1 MKKEFFRLIMKDNDR
16 YRRRKRTLGCD
27 DRGQTLQDFILGIG
41 LFIVTVTFV
50 LGLFP
55 SFLSPFTTGAGG
67 EERAQ
72 ADRVAGV
79 MVLNLSTDDGKTT
92 LNVTELNRVLQ
103 KSQPEL
109 RERYGL
115 PETSSVNITVRELD
129 GDRIVQYGGSKMA
142 TAERRQNQSS
152 ESSARV
158 ITIDERTVDRSR
170 LPAGTDSICR
180 PGCRLIVR
188 VW

>member
-1 MKKEFFRLIMKDNDR
+1 MNENR
-16 YRRRKRTLGCD
+16 YRRRKRTLQAD

-72 ADRVAGV
+72 ADRVAGA
-79 MVLNLSTDDGKTT
+79 MVVNHSTDAGKTS
-92 LNVTELNRVLQ
+92 LNITELNRVLE

-129 GDRIVQYGGSKMA
+129 GSRIVQYGGSTMA
-142 TAERRQNQSS
+142 TAEQRRNQSS

-158 ITIDERTVDRSR
+158 VTVDERTVDRSK
-170 LPAGTDSICR
+170 LPAGTDSVCK
-180 PGCRLIVR
+180 PGCRLIVK